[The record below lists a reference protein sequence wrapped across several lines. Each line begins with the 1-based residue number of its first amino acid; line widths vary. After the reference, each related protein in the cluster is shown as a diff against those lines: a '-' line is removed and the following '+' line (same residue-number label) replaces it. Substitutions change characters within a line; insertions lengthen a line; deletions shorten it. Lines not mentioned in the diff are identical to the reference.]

1 MTEPLYERTTQLL
14 EANLGDELVA
24 LDAEGGHCFGFNSVA
39 TFVWRQLASPKTLA
53 ELGERLVAEYDV
65 STEQCTGELQELLD
79 TLIEKRLIRLRVGA
93 GQPPTNIPA
102 N

>member
-1 MTEPLYERTTQLL
+1 MNEPLYERSTQLL
-14 EANLGDELVA
+14 EASLGDEWVA
-24 LDAEGGHCFGFNSVA
+24 LDAEGGQCFGFNSVA

-53 ELGERLVAEYDV
+53 ELRQTLVTEYDV
-65 STEQCTGELQELLD
+65 STEQCTEELQELLD